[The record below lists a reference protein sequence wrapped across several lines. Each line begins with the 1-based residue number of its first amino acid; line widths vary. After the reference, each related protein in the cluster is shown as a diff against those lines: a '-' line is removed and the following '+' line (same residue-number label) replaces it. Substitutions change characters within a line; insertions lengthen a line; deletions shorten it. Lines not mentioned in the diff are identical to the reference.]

1 MTRRH
6 FRAPHARAVF
16 LVDVDNTLLDNDS
29 LIREMKSTLTR
40 EVGEERQARYW
51 AIFEEL
57 RDELGYA
64 DYLGTLQRYR
74 MEDPHD
80 PNLIAYASFL
90 LNYPFASRLYDGSLD
105 VIRRLQ
111 TVGNVVIFTDGD
123 VVFQPLKVQR
133 SGIFDA
139 VDGHVLV
146 YVHKEMELHA
156 VEDRYPADHY
166 VVIDD
171 KIRILTAVKEVW
183 RERCTT
189 VFPVQGHY
197 ALDPGISHYPAPDI
211 TIERIGDLLK
221 MDVAQ
226 MSRS

>member
-90 LNYPFASRLYDGSLD
+90 LNYPFASRLYEGSLD

-156 VEDRYPADHY
+156 V
-166 VVIDD
+166 
-171 KIRILTAVKEVW
+171 
-183 RERCTT
+183 
-189 VFPVQGHY
+189 
-197 ALDPGISHYPAPDI
+197 
-211 TIERIGDLLK
+211 
-221 MDVAQ
+221 
-226 MSRS
+226 